1 MNLNVIIPN
10 YNGRRFLSA
19 CLGSL
24 RAQTYKRFSVTV
36 VDNGSDDDSL
46 LLLAS
51 SYPEVN
57 VIKLPYNSG
66 FSAAVNKGILRAG
79 SPFVML
85 LNNDAILK
93 PDCIERLMNAIAAS
107 PDIFSAGANI
117 LGMGTPRCTDTA
129 GDYYSVFG
137 YAFCRGQG
145 LPPLKRMPG
154 QVFSNC
160 GCAVVYRAALL
171 RKTGLFDQRFFAYL
185 EDVDLGFRARR
196 LGLRNVFCP
205 DAVALHYG
213 SGTTGRR
220 YSPFKVYHSAR
231 NNILLRKKDL
241 TAVQRMLH
249 APFFLA
255 GTLLKYC
262 YFRRIHLQKY
272 YIRGLLNGLRECGPL
287 PGEQKGGVRAFF
299 RTEPWILYGTFLY
312 IGQLLQRRLW
322 QRTIFSRQNHA
333 CPAQDSDYNSDPRS

>member
-1 MNLNVIIPN
+1 MRLNVIIPN
-10 YNGRRFLSA
+10 YNGRRFLPA
-19 CLGSL
+19 CLDSL
-24 RAQTYKRFSVTV
+24 RAQTYRSFFVTV

-46 LLLAS
+46 SLLSA
-51 SYPEVN
+51 SYPEVAIIRLSHN
-57 VIKLPYNSG
+57 RG
-66 FSAAVNKGILRAG
+66 FSAAANEGILRAG
-79 SPFVML
+79 TPFVML
-85 LNNDAILK
+85 LNNDTILK
-93 PDCIERLMNAIAAS
+93 PDCIEQLMKAMAAG
-107 PDIFSAGANI
+107 PDIFSAGALI
-117 LGMGTPRCTDTA
+117 LCMEAPHCTDTS
-129 GDYYSVFG
+129 GDYYSLFG

-145 LPPLKRMPG
+145 LPPVKRAPG

-160 GCAVVYRAALL
+160 GCAVVYRTALL
-171 RKTGLFDQRFFAYL
+171 RKTGLFDPRFFAYL

-196 LGLRNVFCP
+196 LGFRNVSCP

-241 TAVQRMLH
+241 TKIQRISH

-262 YFRRIHLQKY
+262 YFRRIHLEKY
-272 YIRGLLNGLRECGPL
+272 YARGILSGLKERSPL
-287 PGEQKGGVRAFF
+287 PGKQTGGVRAFL

-312 IGQLLQRRLW
+312 IRQLFHRRL
-322 QRTIFSRQNHA
+322 S
-333 CPAQDSDYNSDPRS
+333 